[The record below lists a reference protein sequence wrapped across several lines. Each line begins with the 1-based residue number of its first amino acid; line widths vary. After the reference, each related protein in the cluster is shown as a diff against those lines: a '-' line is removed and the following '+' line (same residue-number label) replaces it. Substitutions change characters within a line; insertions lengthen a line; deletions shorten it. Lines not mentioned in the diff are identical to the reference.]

1 MAISLLFGPIAA
13 VPLTMLVVPLGCI
26 SAGGAFRERPGEDVS
41 ITPKPAGV

>member
-1 MAISLLFGPIAA
+1 
-13 VPLTMLVVPLGCI
+13 VVPLGCI